1 MFAFF
6 FKQLS
11 SEAVTRAYIDRII
24 EINGLLNAVVDSRY
38 GDALQEARLVDQLVR
53 SGTLSE
59 SQMAEDFP
67 LLGVPFTAKEALL
80 IKGALFSFLNP
91 FFSPYYA

>member
-1 MFAFF
+1 M
-6 FKQLS
+6 
-11 SEAVTRAYIDRII
+11 RAYIDRII

-53 SGTLSE
+53 SGTYSE

-80 IKGALFSFLNP
+80 VKGNFLALFSNCRFLSI
-91 FFSPYYA
+91 FCISCLQ